1 VNQTVMASGFDMR
14 AEETGK
20 SPTKNGLAWAKKIG
34 ALLVLLSIPLFL
46 VTTPA
51 LAEWTQFGKNSDG
64 DQFFVDIS
72 SVKRGAKPRG
82 WFMLTLMKPTS
93 SGNFSFKHLFE
104 ADCGQDRIRILAY
117 RAYELPMGGGS
128 PSASSDQAD
137 GWVFADPGSTNEITL
152 EILCGKRSVIR

>member
-1 VNQTVMASGFDMR
+1 MR
-14 AEETGK
+14 IA
-20 SPTKNGLAWAKKIG
+20 I
-34 ALLVLLSIPLFL
+34 LLLPLLSFL
-46 VTTPA
+46 ISPSA
-51 LAEWTQFGKNSDG
+51 LAEWTRFGKNSDG
-64 DQFFVDIS
+64 DQFFVDVS
-72 SVKRGAKPRG
+72 SLKRGAKPRG

-104 ADCGQDRIRILAY
+104 ADCAQDRIRILAY